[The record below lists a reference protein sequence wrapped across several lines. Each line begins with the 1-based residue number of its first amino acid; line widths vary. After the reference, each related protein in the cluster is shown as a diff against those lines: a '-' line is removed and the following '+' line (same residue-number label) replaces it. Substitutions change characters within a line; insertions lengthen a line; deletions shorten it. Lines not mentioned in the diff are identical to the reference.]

1 MPHLKLILLKDN
13 YRSSQNILDTS
24 RALISKNEK
33 RIVHNVSH
41 LGVDKILVA
50 KHSAFS
56 KSKVLPQVLEY
67 PNRLQEEVDIMA
79 KKAIDDRRSYPATV
93 VDAAEL
99 SYQSDEPQ
107 LTAAA

>member
-1 MPHLKLILLKDN
+1 MLGLGFAGGFIYLAAYFSLTRGWVSGTGYLFHGTSVFSCIMIAA
-13 YRSSQNILDTS
+13 SSAYSQAWPSAVMNVIF
-24 RALISKNEK
+24 I
-33 RIVHNVSH
+33 IVGAV
-41 LGVDKILVA
+41 
-50 KHSAFS
+50 F
-56 KSKVLPQVLEY
+56 
-67 PNRLQEEVDIMA
+67 MA